1 MERRK
6 HVSFKNNQKEND
18 LLEFANKKS
27 EIFGFSAYIK
37 SLIEK
42 DMKEEVKN
50 NEISYKSR

>member
-42 DMKEEVKN
+42 DMKEVKN
-50 NEISYKSR
+50 NETYHKSR